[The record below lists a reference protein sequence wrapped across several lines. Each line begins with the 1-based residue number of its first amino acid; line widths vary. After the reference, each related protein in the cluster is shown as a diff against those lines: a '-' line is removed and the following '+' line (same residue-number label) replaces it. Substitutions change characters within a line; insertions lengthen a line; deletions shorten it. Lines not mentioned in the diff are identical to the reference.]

1 MYALA
6 LQEPIAEILQRGF
19 SATSEGLMS
28 QLNTQDHKRQE
39 SDSPVEE
46 KKST

>member
-28 QLNTQDHKRQE
+28 QLNTQE
-39 SDSPVEE
+39 SDSHVEE